1 MHKQVGSLIALGA
14 ISMFALAA
22 EDDRSAHQHD
32 HGHHE
37 SAPAANDAPI
47 QIAINPETRVSVT
60 RGGNVPP
67 PAACGRP
74 IELPVKITNR
84 GFLTAPL
91 EATLVDNVPAGVS
104 IEFAPKPLS
113 GAVDEMRS
121 LRVTLR
127 KAELVD
133 VTVSFRAKNDI
144 PDLGGRDRIHLLL
157 RCL

>member
-1 MHKQVGSLIALGA
+1 MRFVGLIVF
-14 ISMFALAA
+14 FASGPMLAHA
-22 EDDRSAHQHD
+22 QDPSHEHEHHATHSA
-32 HGHHE
+32 
-37 SAPAANDAPI
+37 APNDAPI
-47 QIAINPETRVSVT
+47 VITINPETRVSVT

-74 IELPVKITNR
+74 IELPVKIVNH

-91 EATLVDNVPAGVS
+91 EATLVDNIPPGVS
-104 IEFAPKPLS
+104 IEFAPQPLS

-121 LRVTLR
+121 LQVTVS
-127 KAELVD
+127 KPELVD
-133 VTVSFRAKNDI
+133 ITISFRPKNDI